1 MYFFAFYIGAA
12 YGRAHLVNEII
23 VAVDIGTSKVC
34 TLIGQVNKANQI
46 EVLGRGINAYSG
58 VRKGIIV
65 DIENTANAIKNS
77 VQEAETMANL
87 KVGSAYLNI
96 MGVHVSIV
104 NNRVAVNIENENREI
119 THKDMEKAFH
129 IVKDIPVQNDRQ
141 IIDII
146 TRQYIIDGYDEIVD
160 PVGMVG
166 VKLEV
171 DADIITGK
179 ITSVQNIVKSMERA
193 NLKVDG
199 LIVEALATSEIAL
212 ISDEKD
218 IGVVLIDI
226 GGGMTDISIFKNKNL
241 IFYNSIPVGGDHITN
256 DISIGLKIPYAE
268 AEKIKKEYELAL
280 TSLIKNDQEV
290 TVTDL
295 NDNKKKHIKVSEV
308 VEIIEARVQEIF
320 YLCQELIEQSNI
332 SEKLSAGVVLT
343 GGGISYVDG
352 AKQIAGEVFKM
363 NVRIASFRSLGLTK
377 PEYSVAAGIIK
388 YVSRRHKGN
397 DAGSE
402 VKLQKQKRSGKDNGF
417 LSKIAKVFSDYF

>member
-1 MYFFAFYIGAA
+1 M
-12 YGRAHLVNEII
+12 NEII
-23 VAVDIGTSKVC
+23 VAIDIGTTKVC
-34 TLIGQVNKANQI
+34 TLIGQINKANQI
-46 EVLGRGINAYSG
+46 EVLGKGIEVCTG
-58 VRKGIIV
+58 VKKGIIV
-65 DIENTANAIKNS
+65 DIENTANAIRNS
-77 VQEAETMANL
+77 VQEAETMANV
-87 KVGSAYLNI
+87 KVGSAYINI
-96 MGVHVSIV
+96 MGIHLSIV
-104 NNRVAVNIENENREI
+104 NNRVAVNIANENREI
-119 THKDMEKAFH
+119 TQKDLEKAYH
-129 IVKDIPVQNDRQ
+129 SVKNVPIKDDKQ

-166 VKLEV
+166 VKFEV

-193 NLKVDG
+193 NLKIDG

-212 ISDEKD
+212 ILDEKD
-218 IGVVLIDI
+218 IGVLLIDI

-241 IFYNSIPVGGDHITN
+241 IFYDSIPVGGDHITN
-256 DISIGLKIPYAE
+256 DISIGLKIPYNE

-290 TVTDL
+290 TVTDI
-295 NDNKKKHIKVSEV
+295 NDNKKKYVKVSEV

-320 YLCQELIEQSNI
+320 YLSKELIEQNHI
-332 SEKLSAGVVLT
+332 NEKLSAGIVLT

-352 AKQIAGEVFKM
+352 AKQIAEEVFGM
-363 NVRIASFRSLGLTK
+363 EVRLASFRSLGLTK

-388 YVSRRHKGN
+388 YVSGRHKGN

-402 VKLQKQKRSGKDNGF
+402 VKLQKQKKSGEENSV
-417 LSKIAKVFSDYF
+417 LSKIARFFSNFF